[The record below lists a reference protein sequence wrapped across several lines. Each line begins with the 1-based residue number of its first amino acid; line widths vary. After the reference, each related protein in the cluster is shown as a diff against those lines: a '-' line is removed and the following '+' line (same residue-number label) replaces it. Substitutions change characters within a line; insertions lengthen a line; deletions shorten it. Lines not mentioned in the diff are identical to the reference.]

1 LTLVIDA
8 SIAAQWFLDEPGS
21 AAASRLLLES
31 QTLAAP
37 DLILLEVGS
46 VLSRAVRSEALP
58 QDLAQEAL
66 DGLPRHLA
74 LYPIADLAQEAFAG
88 SARFGG
94 SIYDF
99 CYIALGRRLKAK
111 VVSNDKEL
119 VKIARK
125 AGVEAE
131 RIGG

>member
-1 LTLVIDA
+1 MTLVIDA
-8 SIAAQWFLDEPGS
+8 SVAVQWFLDEPGS
-21 AAASRLLLES
+21 EAASRLLTGREV
-31 QTLAAP
+31 LAAP

-46 VLSRAVRSEALP
+46 VLGRAVRSDALP
-58 QDLAQEAL
+58 FDLAQEAL

-74 LYPIADLAQEAFAG
+74 LYPLVDLAQEAFAG
-88 SARFGG
+88 AGRFGG

-119 VKIARK
+119 IKIARK
-125 AGVEAE
+125 AGVEAM